1 MSEPHRALLGT
12 INAGHDAISA
22 AEHDLLTKAQLPK
35 LGNDAVSFRTSSKTH
50 QITQNSPLQA
60 SIKWKETTL
69 DTNKQSVSSQI
80 AAMNAA
86 TAQVV
91 TLTSGPSEDVDH
103 NAVGAAISTITS
115 NLPEMTRGVRMIAAL
130 IDDDDGGDKLL
141 DAARRLCTAFS
152 DMLKAAE
159 PEAKEVS
166 LI

>member
-1 MSEPHRALLGT
+1 
-12 INAGHDAISA
+12 
-22 AEHDLLTKAQLPK
+22 
-35 LGNDAVSFRTSSKTH
+35 
-50 QITQNSPLQA
+50 
-60 SIKWKETTL
+60 
-69 DTNKQSVSSQI
+69 
-80 AAMNAA
+80 MNAA

-159 PEAKEVS
+159 PEAKEVVFRLKYNLEIFKIQS
-166 LI
+166 NDRGEKYPFDEFVIKQ